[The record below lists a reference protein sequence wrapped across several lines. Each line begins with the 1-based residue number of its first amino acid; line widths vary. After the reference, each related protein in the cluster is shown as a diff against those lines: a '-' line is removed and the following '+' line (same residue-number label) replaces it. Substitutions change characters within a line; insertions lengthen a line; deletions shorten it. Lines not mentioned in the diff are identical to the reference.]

1 MRFEPSE
8 EILTR
13 EEQEIPCFRVVVS
26 HHPVVLYLSLSLLL
40 NAAYYFGRPLILP
53 VDPYSVLLTLFVV
66 LWSGF
71 ILASLHA
78 LGSFFINRVYVTSKR
93 IHGRQLSLLHRLFSI
108 DLAEIKNVTVTDVFF
123 ARPFGYGR
131 LTIKTSTGVVRLHHV
146 REPRRV
152 REEILALMKQ
162 KK

>member
-1 MRFEPSE
+1 MRFEPDE
-8 EILTR
+8 KLLTQEDR
-13 EEQEIPCFRVVVS
+13 EIPCFRVVVS
-26 HHPVVLYLSLSLLL
+26 HHPVVLYLSFSLLL
-40 NAAYYFGRPLILP
+40 NSAYYFGRPLILP
-53 VDPYSVLLTLFVV
+53 VDPYSILLTLFVV

-71 ILASLHA
+71 ALASLHA
-78 LGSFFINRVYVTSKR
+78 LGSFFFDRVYVTTRR
-93 IHGRQLSLLHRLFSI
+93 IHGRHLSLKRRHFSI
-108 DLAEIKNVTVTDVFF
+108 ELAEIKNVTVTDVFF